1 MANQINISAMPGLI
15 VKIQLYN
22 GVNTIGSLL
31 STQQVSNTGEYV
43 TSMPVGI
50 PFGSYLVLAIDE
62 NNLKLGSGIIHW
74 DGNYELP
81 IGPAILQGLNP
92 ANPSVTTPTTWN
104 AGDIAI
110 DITGDGITSTTITRQ

>member
-1 MANQINISAMPGLI
+1 MPGLV
-15 VKIQLYN
+15 VKVQLYN

-31 STQQVSNTGEYV
+31 STQQVGNTGEYV

-50 PFGSYLVLAIDE
+50 PFGSYLVLAVDQ

-92 ANPSVTTPTTWN
+92 ANPSITTPTTWN